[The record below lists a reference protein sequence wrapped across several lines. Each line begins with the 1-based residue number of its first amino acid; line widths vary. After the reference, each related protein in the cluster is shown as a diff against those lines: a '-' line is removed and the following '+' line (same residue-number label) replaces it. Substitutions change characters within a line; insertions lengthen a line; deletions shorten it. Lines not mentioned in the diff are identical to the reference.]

1 MKYCSGV
8 EMIIITNCLK
18 DKADEGA
25 IKIASKLAKILKGRG
40 KASIY
45 QLNKECFFSDKTYT
59 VGKLGISK
67 ELIKDTK
74 KENGNILYIPKGSIT
89 YAICLKTLILSKRT
103 KKRVFLL
110 PVLRRPVNTIM
121 KRMLKWS
128 KAGIIALSNESYKAY
143 KEQLKNDVYYIR
155 AGVDTS
161 QFQEIDVEK
170 KEILKE
176 KNSFNINEKIVLHVG
191 HMVEARNLR
200 KFLDIDKNY
209 HVVLVIST
217 STRWDQE
224 LYDNL
229 VKHDNITII
238 HEYLPNIEE
247 IYQLSDVYV
256 FQVERDGCID
266 VPLSCLEAASCG
278 IPVVT
283 TQFGELKA
291 LNGSDSFVFIKDSD
305 DINHLIE
312 KALTVNGHSNREMA
326 LNYEWDLAAD
336 RVTEIVE
343 GTK

>member
-1 MKYCSGV
+1 
-8 EMIIITNCLK
+8 MIIISDCLK
-18 DKADEGA
+18 DEADEGA
-25 IKIASKLAKILKGRG
+25 IKITSKLARILKGRG

-45 QLNKECFFSDKTYT
+45 QLNRECSFSDKAYT
-59 VGKLGISK
+59 VGKLGIPK

-74 KENGNILYIPKGSIT
+74 KEDGNILYIPKGSIT
-89 YAICLKTLILSKRT
+89 YAICLKTLILSKKA

-128 KAGIIALSNESYKAY
+128 KVGIIALSNESYKSY

-161 QFQEIDVEK
+161 QFQEIDLEK
-170 KEILKE
+170 KEKLRE
-176 KNSFNINEKIVLHVG
+176 KYSFDKNEKVLLHVG

-200 KFLDIDKNY
+200 KFLNIDKKY

-224 LYDNL
+224 LYDDL
-229 VKHDNITII
+229 AKCENITII

-247 IYQLSDVYV
+247 MYQLADVYV

-291 LNGSDSFVFIKDSD
+291 LDGSDSFVFIKDFK
-305 DINHLIE
+305 DINSLIE
-312 KALTVNGHSNREMA
+312 KALKADGHFNREMA
-326 LNYEWDLAAD
+326 LKYEWELAAD
-336 RVTEIVE
+336 SITEIVE
-343 GTK
+343 EKK